1 MKKLFALLL
10 AAAMVL
16 SMAACGGK
24 TEAPA
29 TTAAPETTAAPAATE
44 LPSPDFPQPAVPSIT
59 NDAKPSDN
67 NFNALFFILISFS
80 PNRFFKL

>member
-24 TEAPA
+24 TDAPRSL
-29 TTAAPETTAAPAATE
+29 
-44 LPSPDFPQPAVPSIT
+44 LPLR
-59 NDAKPSDN
+59 KP
-67 NFNALFFILISFS
+67 LPPPPRL
-80 PNRFFKL
+80 PPRPKPLWKP